1 MPTSGRHSAA
11 SSPKLFAFLFVI
23 VGVVIGVI
31 TVVAVLYRPSGFS
44 VVAQGAGSSIEFKF
58 AESRVDLGEMLD
70 RLLSPKTDGGTD
82 SASRRRL
89 VSSVLQTHGFY
100 LVPSVEAATALRRIE
115 ETDET
120 REFVRAVRAML
131 YDLAGP
137 FSRPA
142 TFLDAPDD
150 RMLLAI
156 DDLYERNPASPVVA
170 KLWEMSLDLQG
181 IFALREINVS
191 IREDKALR
199 NGSAATCSGSM
210 LLDKAGFARTPEGH
224 LVGVRVD
231 VARACGPTSPAGLLA
246 GKPTKVW
253 MSPVDI
259 TNLTGQAISATEKDI
274 DATLILLPKTLM
286 AEPSGH

>member
-11 SSPKLFAFLFVI
+11 WSPKLFAFLFVI
-23 VGVVIGVI
+23 VGIVIGVI
-31 TVVAVLYRPSGFS
+31 TVVAILYRPGGFS
-44 VVAQGAGSSIEFKF
+44 VVAQGSGSSIEFKF

-70 RLLSPKTDGGTD
+70 RLLSPKADGGTD

-89 VSSVLQTHGFY
+89 VASVLQTHGFY
-100 LVPSVEAATALRRIE
+100 LVPSPEAATALRRIE
-115 ETDET
+115 ETDDT
-120 REFVRAVRAML
+120 REFVRAVRTML

-199 NGSAATCSGSM
+199 NGRAATCSGSM
-210 LLDKAGFARTPEGH
+210 LLDKAGLARTAEG
-224 LVGVRVD
+224 LMVGVRVD
-231 VARACGPTSPAGLLA
+231 VARVCGPTSPAGLLA
-246 GKPTKVW
+246 GKPTKIW
-253 MSPVDI
+253 MSPEDVA
-259 TNLTGQAISATEKDI
+259 NLTGQAISATEKDI

-286 AEPSGH
+286 AEPSGQ

>member
-1 MPTSGRHSAA
+1 MPTSGRVSAA
-11 SSPKLFAFLFVI
+11 LSPKLFALLFII
-23 VGVVIGVI
+23 VGIVIGVI
-31 TVVAVLYRPSGFS
+31 TVVAILYRPGGFS
-44 VVAQGAGSSIEFKF
+44 VVAQGPGSSIEFKF

-70 RLLSPKTDGGTD
+70 RLLSAKTDGGTD
-82 SASRRRL
+82 SASRRL
-89 VSSVLQTHGFY
+89 VASVLQTHGFY
-100 LVPSVEAATALRRIE
+100 LVPSIEAATALRRIE
-115 ETDET
+115 ETDDT
-120 REFVRAVRAML
+120 REFVRAVRTML

-150 RMLLAI
+150 RILLAI

-181 IFALREINVS
+181 IFALREINAS
-191 IREDKALR
+191 IHEDKALR

-210 LLDKAGFARTPEGH
+210 LLDKAGLARTPEGH
-224 LVGVRVD
+224 MVGLRVD

-253 MSPVDI
+253 MSPADI
-259 TNLTGQAISATEKDI
+259 ANLTGQAISATEKGI
-274 DATLILLPKTLM
+274 DATLILLPKTLT
-286 AEPSGH
+286 AEPSGQ